1 MSHSYGKNNIFWLLT
16 ADNDGALTVYITYL
30 EKWTLSAAHLSY
42 NGSDVSFL
50 DIQVD
55 IMQLFA
61 FTPSKG
67 SFSYLDYIWI
77 IFNMTFDNIRI
88 DFL

>member
-1 MSHSYGKNNIFWLLT
+1 MGTKLVSYDLFLDSNW
-16 ADNDGALTVYITYL
+16 VYKYVTYL

-42 NGSDVSFL
+42 NGSDVSFF

-77 IFNMTFDNIRI
+77 IFNLTFNNIRI